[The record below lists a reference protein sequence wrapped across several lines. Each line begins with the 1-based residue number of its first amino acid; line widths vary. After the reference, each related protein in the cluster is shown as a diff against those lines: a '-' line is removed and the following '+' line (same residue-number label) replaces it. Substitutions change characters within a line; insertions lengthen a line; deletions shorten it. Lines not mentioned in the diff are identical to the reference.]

1 MTIISNDKSAEVNLV
16 ARRGDT
22 YEREFT
28 VKKNDESLYD
38 FAGCSAK
45 MQIKIKQHDIT
56 NILELNSGE
65 EITLTVGLLK
75 ILIPSAAMKNVL
87 PKNYYFD
94 LEITYPSPQA
104 GQAGKVMTWLSGRFT
119 VNQDVTR

>member
-28 VKKNDESLYD
+28 VKKADESLYD
-38 FAGCSAK
+38 FSGCSAK
-45 MQIKIKQHDIT
+45 MQVKLNQYDST
-56 NILELNSGE
+56 NILELNSGD
-65 EITLTVGLLK
+65 EITLSTGVMK
-75 ILIPSAAMKNVL
+75 IFIPAAVMKNIL

-94 LEITYPSPQA
+94 LEIIYPS
-104 GQAGKVMTWLSGRFT
+104 GKVITWLSGRFT

>member
-28 VKKNDESLYD
+28 VKKADNNLYD
-38 FAGCSAK
+38 FSGCSAK
-45 MQIKIKQHDIT
+45 MQIKINSFDLT
-56 NILELNSGE
+56 YILELNSGE
-65 EITLTVGLLK
+65 EITLSLGVMK
-75 ILIPSAAMKNVL
+75 ILIPAASMKNIL

-94 LEITYPSPQA
+94 LEITYPS
-104 GQAGKVMTWLSGRFT
+104 GKVMTWLSGRFT